1 MENLLEIL
9 GSRFKLAEERISE
22 FEYRSKKIRQS
33 EGQRKKKHEK
43 NG

>member
-9 GSRFKLAEERISE
+9 SSRFKLAEKRISE

-33 EGQRKKKHEK
+33 EGQGKKA
-43 NG
+43 